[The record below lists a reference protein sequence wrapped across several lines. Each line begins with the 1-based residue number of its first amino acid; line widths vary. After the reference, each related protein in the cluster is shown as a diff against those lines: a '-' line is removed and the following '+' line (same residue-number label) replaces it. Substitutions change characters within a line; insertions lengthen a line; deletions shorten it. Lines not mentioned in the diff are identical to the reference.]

1 MAFHFLHPLRNNRRL
16 ESQTPSSISYS
27 MLVSMGNLCSGLAF
41 LKKRMRYYPSLWFI
55 PTQEYEM
62 EQRKLKIIEKM
73 EEKGMSVATA
83 ADAISFNP
91 MILGLYLVKDAYP
104 MPTRLL
110 DKLEGA
116 LAN

>member
-1 MAFHFLHPLRNNRRL
+1 
-16 ESQTPSSISYS
+16 
-27 MLVSMGNLCSGLAF
+27 
-41 LKKRMRYYPSLWFI
+41 
-55 PTQEYEM
+55 M
-62 EQRKLKIIEKM
+62 EERKLKIIEKM

-91 MILGLYLVKDAYP
+91 MILGLYLIKDIYP
-104 MPTRLL
+104 VPNRIL

>member
-1 MAFHFLHPLRNNRRL
+1 
-16 ESQTPSSISYS
+16 
-27 MLVSMGNLCSGLAF
+27 
-41 LKKRMRYYPSLWFI
+41 
-55 PTQEYEM
+55 M
-62 EQRKLKIIEKM
+62 EERKLKIIEKM

-91 MILGLYLVKDAYP
+91 MILGLYLVKDSYP
-104 MPTRLL
+104 IPKRIL

>member
-1 MAFHFLHPLRNNRRL
+1 
-16 ESQTPSSISYS
+16 
-27 MLVSMGNLCSGLAF
+27 
-41 LKKRMRYYPSLWFI
+41 
-55 PTQEYEM
+55 M

-91 MILGLYLVKDAYP
+91 MILGLYLIKDIYP
-104 MPTRLL
+104 VPNRIL

>member
-1 MAFHFLHPLRNNRRL
+1 
-16 ESQTPSSISYS
+16 
-27 MLVSMGNLCSGLAF
+27 MLVSIANLCSGLAF

-73 EEKGMSVATA
+73 EEKGMSVATV